1 MITLMLFAVF
11 LGLLCLGLPIAFVL
25 GVTALI
31 MIGLF
36 STASLQMVPEVMYN
50 SLDTFPLMAIPFFVI
65 AAQFMV
71 RGGTSRYLINAA
83 NCYVRHWYGGL
94 GMVTVIS
101 CMIFGALCGSSVATA
116 LAIGVIVVPA
126 MMQHGYPRP
135 FALGVVSASGTIAIM
150 IPPSIAM
157 IIYGIMADES
167 IPRLFMAGVLPGV
180 MQGSFYM
187 LWIRYDAKRKNIG
200 GDPKADWGETLR
212 TTYKAIPALSMPVI
226 VLGGIYSGIVT
237 VTEAAALGATAA
249 IVISLFIYREVKL
262 SQVIPISGDAMKAAG
277 MIMFIISTAITVGNW
292 VTEAGLPAKLVEIAK
307 DLNLSAFWFL
317 LSVNIALILLGCL
330 LEVVS
335 IMLITLPIILPV
347 LGALDINLIHFGIVM
362 TLNMEVALI
371 TPPVGLNLYVISGVA
386 KAPLAESIRGVTP
399 FIIITLIQLALITY
413 WPPYTLFLPDL
424 ILGVR

>member
-1 MITLMLFAVF
+1 MMTVLLFAVF
-11 LGLLCLGLPIAFVL
+11 LGLLTLGLPIAFVL
-25 GVTALI
+25 GVTAMI
-31 MIGLF
+31 MIAFF
-36 STASLQMVPEVMYN
+36 SSASLQMVPEVMYN

-71 RGGTSRYLINAA
+71 QGGTSRYLINAA
-83 NCYVRHWYGGL
+83 NCWVRHWWGGL
-94 GMVTVIS
+94 AMVTVIS

-116 LAIGVIVVPA
+116 MAIGVIVVPA

-180 MQGSFYM
+180 LQGVFYM
-187 LWIRYDAKRKNIG
+187 TWIRFDAKRKNIG
-200 GDPKADWGETLR
+200 GSPKASWRETFQA
-212 TTYKAIPALSMPVI
+212 TYKAIPAFCMPLI
-226 VLGGIYSGIVT
+226 ILGGIYSGFVT

-249 IVISLFIYREVKL
+249 IFISLFIYREVKPRN
-262 SQVIPISGDAMKAAG
+262 VIPIAGDAMKSAG
-277 MIMFIISTAITVGNW
+277 MIMFIICTAITVGNW
-292 VTEAGLPAKLVEIAK
+292 LTEAGLPAKLVQVAK
-307 DLNLSAFWFL
+307 DMNLTAFWFL
-317 LSVNIALILLGCL
+317 LSVNIALLLLGCL

-347 LGALDINLIHFGIVM
+347 LNALNINLIHFGIVM

-371 TPPVGLNLYVISGVA
+371 TPPVGLNLYVISGVG
-386 KAPLAESIRGVTP
+386 KAPLAETIRGVTP
-399 FIIITLIQLALITY
+399 FVIITIIQLALITY
-413 WPPYTLFLPDL
+413 WPTYTLFLPNL
-424 ILGVR
+424 ILGAR

>member
-1 MITLMLFAVF
+1 
-11 LGLLCLGLPIAFVL
+11 
-25 GVTALI
+25 
-31 MIGLF
+31 
-36 STASLQMVPEVMYN
+36 
-50 SLDTFPLMAIPFFVI
+50 
-65 AAQFMV
+65 
-71 RGGTSRYLINAA
+71 
-83 NCYVRHWYGGL
+83 
-94 GMVTVIS
+94 
-101 CMIFGALCGSSVATA
+101 
-116 LAIGVIVVPA
+116 
-126 MMQHGYPRP
+126 
-135 FALGVVSASGTIAIM
+135 
-150 IPPSIAM
+150 
-157 IIYGIMADES
+157 
-167 IPRLFMAGVLPGV
+167 MAGVLPGV

-249 IVISLFIYREVKL
+249 IVISLLIYREVKL